1 MSVKPMCVRAPGPE
15 PGVLFRVMV
24 TSCSNQKD
32 KLPGDGMLPQATRH
46 HGRKSRAA
54 SGLAFTRRNTLPL
67 HRDCFEFTQNTGRM
81 LLTQKN
87 KFMFKCPDLY
97 LFMAVL

>member
-24 TSCSNQKD
+24 MSCSNQKD
-32 KLPGDGMLPQATRH
+32 KLPGDGVLPQATRH

-54 SGLAFTRRNTLPL
+54 SGLAFTQRNTLSSAQRL
-67 HRDCFEFTQNTGRM
+67 LRITQNTGRM

-87 KFMFKCPDLY
+87 KFMFKRPDLY